1 MAWVS
6 GFRLIRRS
14 FGVGLQEVKSR
25 LPNNALVASLQ
36 LVVASSRVVRRKWFT
51 QRVAFFGHFAT
62 VCRGVGRSVSQPA
75 NCF

>member
-6 GFRLIRRS
+6 GYRLIRRC

-25 LPNNALVASLQ
+25 LPNNALVASPQ
-36 LVVASSRVVRRKWFT
+36 LVVASSRVKTRKWFT

-62 VCRGVGRSVSQPA
+62 VC
-75 NCF
+75 